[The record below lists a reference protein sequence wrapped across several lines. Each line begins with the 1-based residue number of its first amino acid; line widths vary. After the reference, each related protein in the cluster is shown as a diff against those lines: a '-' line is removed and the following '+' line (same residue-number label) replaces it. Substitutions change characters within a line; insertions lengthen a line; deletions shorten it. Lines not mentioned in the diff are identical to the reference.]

1 MKRSSILI
9 LILLAALVSAC
20 NFNVDRNDDG
30 SLSVESTLTQAQIE
44 TAIQTALANSELQSL
59 SAQLQSGY
67 ISVSAS
73 KARTDSNAVD
83 TLEFRLTLGV
93 ADSHLTATISDLE
106 IDNFGISQA
115 MVDEWNQ
122 MLADGLSQAG
132 QDSPNSELESVSVS
146 PEGVTM
152 VWRVS
157 RK

>member
-1 MKRSSILI
+1 MKRISILI
-9 LILLAALVSAC
+9 LVILALLVSGC
-20 NFNVDRNDDG
+20 SFNVDRNDDG
-30 SLSVESTLTQAQIE
+30 SFSVESTLTQAQIE

-67 ISVSAS
+67 IQVSAS
-73 KARTDSNAVD
+73 KARADSSAVD

-93 ADSHLTATISDLE
+93 ADGHLTAVISDLE
-106 IDNFGISQA
+106 LDNFGISQA
-115 MVDEWNQ
+115 MIEEWNQ

-152 VWRVS
+152 IWRVS
-157 RK
+157 KK